1 MRSRLSTCCA
11 AAVLCALPLTARAQQ
26 TIGEVY
32 ASDATVKG
40 SVVLA
45 GGGTRLLSGSSVTA
59 GSATAVLKLA
69 RGGEVRVCARTGI
82 SVASSPNGRDL
93 LLGMSTGAI
102 ETHYELGASTD
113 SLLTPDF
120 RIQLPGPG
128 AFHLA
133 FGADARGNTCIR
145 SLPSDSASVIV
156 TELMGDGSYQVK
168 AGETVRFAEG
178 RISAASAEAGE
189 CGCPAPPPPVLKTEA
204 APAEPKKV
212 ESATVAQATSP
223 NEAKLTA
230 PPPPVD
236 PGQPHI
242 VVDAPFVFSAIDPP
256 PLPAPAM
263 VSMDLSKLPAVP
275 LPQALPP
282 PPPTPQPQQAA
293 KEEKKKPERRGFFGK
308 LRGFL
313 ASIFHG

>member
-1 MRSRLSTCCA
+1 MKSRLSSCCA
-11 AAVLCALPLTARAQQ
+11 AAVLCALPLTARAQR

-45 GGGTRLLSGSSVTA
+45 GGGTRLMSGSSVTA
-59 GSATAVLKLA
+59 GDATAVLKLA
-69 RGGEVRVCARTGI
+69 RGGEVRVCAKTSI
-82 SVASSPNGRDL
+82 SVAASPNGRDL

-128 AFHLA
+128 TFHLA
-133 FGADARGNTCIR
+133 FGSDARGNTCIR
-145 SLPSDSASVIV
+145 SLPSNSASVIV
-156 TELMGDGSYQVK
+156 TELIGDGTYQVK

-178 RISAASAEAGE
+178 RVSAASAYAGE

-204 APAEPKKV
+204 PAPAEPKKV
-212 ESATVAQATSP
+212 EAATVAQATSP
-223 NEAKLTA
+223 SEARLTA
-230 PPPPVD
+230 PPPPID

-242 VVDAPFVFSAIDPP
+242 VVDAPFVFSATDPP
-256 PLPAPAM
+256 VLPPPAM
-263 VSMDLSKLPAVP
+263 ISRDLSKLPAI
-275 LPQALPP
+275 PQPQVSPP
-282 PPPTPQPQQAA
+282 PPPLPQQAS
-293 KEEKKKPERRGFFGK
+293 KEEKKKPERRGFFGR

>member
-1 MRSRLSTCCA
+1 MKSLLSSSCA
-11 AAVLCALPLTARAQQ
+11 VILLLVPAAYGQQ
-26 TIGEVY
+26 TIGDVY
-32 ASDATVKG
+32 ATDATVKG

-45 GGGTRLLSGSSVTA
+45 GGGTRLMSGSSVTA
-59 GSATAVLKLA
+59 GDTTVVLKLA
-69 RGGEVRVCARTGI
+69 RGGEVRVCAKTAI

-128 AFHLA
+128 VFHLA

-204 APAEPKKV
+204 PAPAEPKKV
-212 ESATVAQATSP
+212 EAATVAQATSP
-223 NEAKLTA
+223 SEARLTA
-230 PPPPVD
+230 PPPPID

-242 VVDAPFVFSAIDPP
+242 VVDAPFVFSATDPP
-256 PLPAPAM
+256 VLPPPAM
-263 VSMDLSKLPAVP
+263 ISRDLSKLPAI
-275 LPQALPP
+275 PQPQVSPP
-282 PPPTPQPQQAA
+282 PPPLPQQAS
-293 KEEKKKPERRGFFGK
+293 KEEKKKPERRGFFGR

>member
-1 MRSRLSTCCA
+1 MMSRLSTCCA
-11 AAVLCALPLTARAQQ
+11 SALLCALPLAAQAQ
-26 TIGEVY
+26 RTIGEVY

-45 GGGTRLLSGSSVTA
+45 GGGTRLMSGSSVSA
-59 GSATAVLKLA
+59 GSATALLKLA
-69 RGGEVRVCARTGI
+69 RGGEVRVCSQTSI

-102 ETHYELGASTD
+102 ETHYNLGASTD

-133 FGADARGNTCIR
+133 FGSDARGNTCIR
-145 SLPSDSASVIV
+145 SLPSNSASVIV

-178 RISAASAEAGE
+178 RVAAATADAGE
-189 CGCPAPPPPVLKTEA
+189 CGCPAPPPPVLKTET
-204 APAEPKKV
+204 PAEPKKV
-212 ESATVAQATSP
+212 EVATVAQATSP
-223 NEAKLTA
+223 SEARLTA
-230 PPPPVD
+230 PPPPAD

-242 VVDAPFVFSAIDPP
+242 VVDAPFVFSATDPP
-256 PLPAPAM
+256 VLPPPAI
-263 VSMDLSKLPAVP
+263 VSRDLSKLPAVP
-275 LPQALPP
+275 LPQVSPP
-282 PPPTPQPQQAA
+282 PPPLPEQAS
-293 KEEKKKPERRGFFGK
+293 KEKKKPERRGLFGK
-308 LRGFL
+308 LRGLL
-313 ASIFHG
+313 ASLFHG